1 VVRATSPA
9 YRFRFGGATTLVI
22 AVLAVTLTGCR
33 AASPP
38 AQPLP
43 PVAATSPQSPTI
55 PTEQPLSVVK
65 PAAGLAVVDYWPS
78 PTGFPADPAPL
89 STAKLTE
96 GLRPLSRMAAYDAAG
111 GQPRAYLDPTIRGV
125 EITLPIIE
133 RRSGW
138 VSVLLPS
145 VNRTVAWIPPGPW
158 ITVPLRDQLVVIRP
172 THELL
177 WFRDG
182 MLVQSWP
189 VSLGIDATPTPLGR
203 TFVLGRTAPTEY
215 VYANTDVFALGAVP
229 DHPDR
234 VPPGL
239 RGAHIGLH
247 TWYHDGELGRNTTD
261 GCIRLTR
268 SGQQTLLTE
277 IAPGTEVVVV
287 DRWSPAPAPRPAVP

>member
-1 VVRATSPA
+1 M
-9 YRFRFGGATTLVI
+9 LVI

-43 PVAATSPQSPTI
+43 PVAATSPQSRTI
-55 PTEQPLSVVK
+55 PTEQPLSVVE
-65 PAAGLAVVDYWPS
+65 PSAGLAVVDYWPS

-96 GLRPLSRMAAYDAAG
+96 GLRPLSRIAAYDAAG

-182 MLVQSWP
+182 MLVQSWS
-189 VSLGIDATPTPLGR
+189 VSLGIDATPTPGPDVR
-203 TFVLGRTAPTEY
+203 TRADGTT
-215 VYANTDVFALGAVP
+215 GI
-229 DHPDR
+229 R
-234 VPPGL
+234 VRQYRRVRPG
-239 RGAHIGLH
+239 RGA
-247 TWYHDGELGRNTTD
+247 
-261 GCIRLTR
+261 RL
-268 SGQQTLLTE
+268 
-277 IAPGTEVVVV
+277 PGPC
-287 DRWSPAPAPRPAVP
+287 PARPPRCPHWTAHLVSRRRVGSKHN